1 MVTTTTSLVGFNELY
16 LIGMLKIFVDKKDTV
31 SVLTAKITRAV
42 GDRVTLVIPRDSKLG
57 EANHLYLLKKHAD
70 EAEKTLVIESID
82 EHILELAEKHEMERV
97 HPLFEGGG
105 EKRQTFSDIRSHK
118 AQKHTEKPIVEK
130 EDDEV
135 EEEEDVEEEVEQ
147 ITEERPSRFARF
159 RRRPKEQQE
168 EYVYVEDDDSLNED
182 EEPPSRRTKYVLG
195 GVAVFLV
202 LAGLVL
208 WGVGSAFGRVDVA
221 VTLKKTPWQTTTTV
235 SADKALSA
243 LRTGGTTVPAMLFTE
258 KKNTAQIFKASGRKQ
273 TSQKATARVTIY
285 NGYDSSPQI
294 LVATTRLATPDGKI
308 FRLDSRVVVPGA
320 KLANGK
326 ITPAGIETTVTA
338 DQPGK
343 EYNIGPFEKMTIV
356 GFKGTPKYDGFYA
369 VMKEKASGGLIGE
382 APFPTDEDIAKAE
395 EKTKETLRSAL
406 DINIRRRIPEEFKI
420 LKEASSLQILKMTVN
435 KITDEQGNFGV
446 LGEGQLSVIAFKEA
460 DVKTVL
466 EGIMKGEQPE
476 LAFNSLNLSY
486 EGTRTDFANGKMSFT
501 VKADSVLISPFD
513 ADVVKGQIAG
523 KGVDEAR
530 AYLGRLTGLESAK
543 IGIWPPWLWSLPQ
556 NTSRITLTVE

>member
-1 MVTTTTSLVGFNELY
+1 
-16 LIGMLKIFVDKKDTV
+16 MLKIFVDKKDTV
-31 SVLTAKITRAV
+31 SVLAGKIARAS
-42 GDRVTLVIPRDSKLG
+42 GDKVTLVIPRGSKLG
-57 EANHLYLLKKHAD
+57 EANHLSLLKKHAD

-82 EHILELAEKHEMERV
+82 EHILELAERHEMERV
-97 HPLFEGGG
+97 HPLFEGSS

-118 AQKHTEKPIVEK
+118 TQKITEKSMEVEK

-135 EEEEDVEEEVEQ
+135 EEEDVDEEVEEVEEE
-147 ITEERPSRFARF
+147 RPRRFARF
-159 RRRPKEQQE
+159 RRRPRQEQE
-168 EYVYVEDDDSLNED
+168 AYVYAEDEDSVDED
-182 EEPPSRRTKYVLG
+182 EEAPSHRTRYVVG
-195 GVAVFLV
+195 GVVVFFV
-202 LAGLVL
+202 VVGLVL

-221 VTLKKTPWQTTTTV
+221 VTLKKTPWQSTTTV
-235 SADKALSA
+235 SADKSLSS

-273 TSQKATARVTIY
+273 TSQKATAKVTIY
-285 NGYDSSPQI
+285 NGYDSSPQT

-326 ITPAGIETTVTA
+326 ITPAGIEATVTA

-343 EYNIGPFEKMTIV
+343 EYNIGPFEKMTIL

-369 VMKEKASGGLIGE
+369 TMKEKATGGLIGE

-420 LKEASSLQILKMTVN
+420 LKDASSLQILKMTVN
-435 KITDEQGNFGV
+435 KITDDQGNFGV

-460 DVKTVL
+460 DVQTVL

-476 LAFNSLNLSY
+476 LTFRSLTLAY
-486 EGTRTDFANGKMSFT
+486 DGTRTDFANGKMSFT
-501 VKADSVLISPFD
+501 VKADAVLTSPFNSD
-513 ADVVKGQIAG
+513 TVKGQIAG
-523 KGVDEAR
+523 KGVDDAR

-556 NTSRITLTVE
+556 NMSRITIVVQ